1 MLKLENAGF
10 FFPVGNFYNMHK
22 TLFSGVYVIWNVRVT
37 ICVRCT
43 VISDKNCK
51 SRELKL

>member
-1 MLKLENAGF
+1 MLKLEYAAF

-43 VISDKNCK
+43 VISDKISQ